1 MSYKLARR
9 NNNLRYADGTTLTA
23 ENEEERKSLL
33 MRVKK
38 ENEKAGW
45 KFSIE
50 KKKTTKIIASGSI
63 SSWQIE
69 GENVEAVSDSL
80 FLGSKS
86 LQMVT
91 AAIKLEASCFLAG
104 KLWQTY
110 RVLFNK
116 KADIRLLTK
125 VHIVKLW
132 FFQ

>member
-1 MSYKLARR
+1 MKKLA
-9 NNNLRYADGTTLTA
+9 
-23 ENEEERKSLL
+23 ENSVLK
-33 MRVKK
+33 
-38 ENEKAGW
+38 
-45 KFSIE
+45 

-104 KLWQTY
+104 KL
-110 RVLFNK
+110 
-116 KADIRLLTK
+116 
-125 VHIVKLW
+125 
-132 FFQ
+132 

>member
-1 MSYKLARR
+1 MKKLA
-9 NNNLRYADGTTLTA
+9 
-23 ENEEERKSLL
+23 ENSVL
-33 MRVKK
+33 KK
-38 ENEKAGW
+38 
-45 KFSIE
+45 

-104 KLWQTY
+104 KL
-110 RVLFNK
+110 
-116 KADIRLLTK
+116 
-125 VHIVKLW
+125 
-132 FFQ
+132 